1 MLGLFDV
8 SKTNHEAHVVHEV
21 SLTLEN
27 LFLGEFLML
36 KSTGLVHLATIYID
50 AVSVF
55 KSWNHWKSET

>member
-1 MLGLFDV
+1 MSRRRSTKHNPLL
-8 SKTNHEAHVVHEV
+8 VVHEV

-55 KSWNHWKSET
+55 KSWSHWKSET

>member
-27 LFLGEFLML
+27 LFLGEFLG
-36 KSTGLVHLATIYID
+36 GLSLHL
-50 AVSVF
+50 
-55 KSWNHWKSET
+55 NHLIA